1 MGIWILVWIFG
12 RNLSS
17 CGTVIWNWWYQGLL
31 NWHYWIPLLFEHK
44 MFSSVLYGW
53 DYFWPH
59 LIFCHLKTGPVH
71 HSEKEKSCFR
81 MFGIQIPIVLGWN
94 DEISPGSI
102 KQDFVVLSSV
112 NVDNKSDSTGIFLV
126 GRIVQPVG
134 LGQTPA
140 VGLKRHRYDVMTL
153 LRYHLQLN
161 LLFEHRHLEN
171 KLFFVMFWLLR
182 MIKSCA
188 KISKM

>member
-1 MGIWILVWIFG
+1 MSKKKT
-12 RNLSS
+12 R
-17 CGTVIWNWWYQGLL
+17 
-31 NWHYWIPLLFEHK
+31 HYSRDY
-44 MFSSVLYGW
+44 FSSVSYGW
-53 DYFWPH
+53 DYFWPSA
-59 LIFCHLKTGPVH
+59 P
-71 HSEKEKSCFR
+71 FR
-81 MFGIQIPIVLGWN
+81 NRKVLFFKFGIQIPIILAWN

-188 KISKM
+188 TIYKLLCWTFRINQLQKLWKFSSF